1 MLKISLRDGND
12 LISNE
17 ETITFDSRSSDV
29 EERTR
34 SVKLNLKSGPFD
46 STRQY
51 DLVFRH
57 ADDDTEYDR
66 VSLYIDLAFAR
77 DF

>member
-1 MLKISLRDGND
+1 MLKISLRDKTE

-17 ETITFDSRSSDV
+17 ETVTFDSRSENV
-29 EERTR
+29 EDRTR

-46 STRQY
+46 SSRQY
-51 DLVFRH
+51 DLVLRH

-66 VSLYIDLAFAR
+66 ISLYIDLAFAR